1 VPRTA
6 NRLADEDALIEGS
19 TVVGALPADGEP
31 VGLDV
36 NEQHRLTKSVAGD
49 ELTGADAAGLD
60 SRGQVRPGQL
70 IDV

>member
-1 VPRTA
+1 
-6 NRLADEDALIEGS
+6 
-19 TVVGALPADGEP
+19 VGALPTDGEP

-36 NEQHRLTKSVAGD
+36 NEQHRLAKSVAGD

-60 SRGQVRPGQL
+60 SRGQVGPGQL